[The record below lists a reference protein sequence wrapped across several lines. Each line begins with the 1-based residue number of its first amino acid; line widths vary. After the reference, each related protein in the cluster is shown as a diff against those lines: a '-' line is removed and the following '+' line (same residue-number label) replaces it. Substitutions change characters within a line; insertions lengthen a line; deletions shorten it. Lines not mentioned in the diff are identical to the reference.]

1 MVGTKLILRPG
12 TKRTLLVL
20 ITRRQIH
27 QVLVHQTLAR
37 QTLAR
42 QTLAPQN
49 LARQTLARQTLVLHL
64 PVTKR
69 PVVPPAAAKQT
80 PQHLKLTPLG
90 V

>member
-1 MVGTKLILRPG
+1 MVGTKLILRLG

-27 QVLVHQTLAR
+27 QVLVH
-37 QTLAR
+37 

>member
-27 QVLVHQTLAR
+27 QVLVH
-37 QTLAR
+37 